1 MLEQAQALTREYAM
15 LAPGSHV
22 LCAVSGGADSVCL
35 LHWLRAQAVSGG
47 FALTAA
53 HFDHQFRGAESQRDA
68 AFVQRL
74 CEDWGVPCVVGAG
87 DVSGE
92 AVRQR
97 TGIEETARRVYEY
110 FSSSYNSI
118 MSFIS
123 EHLPAHMAGDG
134 QDPGAVL
141 SKWLGDNFSMTRLV
155 RAAAGVA
162 GSLVSFFVGLVASVY
177 LLKDK
182 EFFLSLWQ
190 KFLFMILKQKPHGIV
205 NEVLGEI
212 NTVLITFVKGALV
225 DSMIVALL
233 YSAVLSLLQVR
244 FAVVIG
250 LLGGILNIIPYFG
263 PFFSMI
269 PAFLAALATG
279 GLAQAVFSVLA
290 LLGIQQ
296 VDSNFIYPKVVGTS
310 IGLHPLFVLLSVS
323 IFGYFGGVAGM
334 LLAVPAA
341 GIIQVLVKKWAY
353 GR

>member
-1 MLEQAQALTREYAM
+1 MENFFLELAQAAGQVAAVVFKALSPLITGLV
-15 LAPGSHV
+15 LAYLFNRPVEWVRSKI
-22 LCAVSGGADSVCL
+22 SGGSSDPL
-35 LHWLRAQAVSGG
+35 LTESPKG
-47 FALTAA
+47 
-53 HFDHQFRGAESQRDA
+53 RGAA
-68 AFVQRL
+68 LAITYTAVFIIILLFIYAFVIL
-74 CEDWGVPCVVGAG
+74 ILGSLP
-87 DVSGE
+87 SG
-92 AVRQR
+92 
-97 TGIEETARRVYEY
+97 GIEETARRVYEY

-123 EHLPAHMAGDG
+123 EHLPEHMAGDG

-141 SKWLGDNFSMTRLV
+141 SQWLGDNFSMTRLV

-296 VDSNFIYPKVVGTS
+296 VDSNFIYPKDVGTS